1 MKPQRDDLYKKL
13 FTIYQKL
20 KKHINASDICMSLG
34 NLYLN
39 KFDIEN
45 ARKAFITALYLIPE
59 NDYNHWKIGLVMH
72 NLGQYDLGLIRYLLI
87 NIVVIK

>member
-20 KKHINASDICMSLG
+20 KKHINASDICMSL
-34 NLYLN
+34 
-39 KFDIEN
+39 EN

-72 NLGQYDLGLIRYLLI
+72 NLGQYDL
-87 NIVVIK
+87 VVIK